1 MKIGAENKKQLIAM
15 AVLLAI
21 AAGVVIYDF
30 MGTGSTSSAAPPAS
44 TSARPSSPGAQIA
57 QNDLDPTLRLD
68 VLDASR
74 KVKYEVGR
82 NIFEMQAL
90 PTPTPFPVK
99 MTPTPIPGPPT
110 PTPTPPPPP
119 INVKFYGFANKPEEP
134 KSVFLSAGDGPSQTI
149 FIARQG
155 DIIDRK
161 YRVVQIQANSVLIED
176 VLHNNKQS
184 IPLTAK

>member
-1 MKIGAENKKQLIAM
+1 MKIGVENRKQLIIM
-15 AVLLAI
+15 ALLLAI

-30 MGTGSTSSAAPPAS
+30 SGTGSTSSAAAPT
-44 TSARPSSPGAQIA
+44 TSAARPSTSGVQVA
-57 QNDLDPTLRLD
+57 QNDLDPRVRVD
-68 VLDASR
+68 ILDASR
-74 KVKYEVGR
+74 KVKYEAGR

-90 PTPTPFPVK
+90 PTPTPITSVK
-99 MTPTPIPGPPT
+99 LSPTPYVPPT
-110 PTPTPPPPP
+110 PTPTPSPPP

-134 KSVFLSAGDGPSQTI
+134 KSVFLAAGDGPSQTI

-161 YRVVQIQANSVLIED
+161 YKVVQIQANSVLIED

-184 IPLTAK
+184 IQLTAK

>member
-1 MKIGAENKKQLIAM
+1 
-15 AVLLAI
+15 
-21 AAGVVIYDF
+21 
-30 MGTGSTSSAAPPAS
+30 
-44 TSARPSSPGAQIA
+44 
-57 QNDLDPTLRLD
+57 
-68 VLDASR
+68 
-74 KVKYEVGR
+74 VKYEVGR